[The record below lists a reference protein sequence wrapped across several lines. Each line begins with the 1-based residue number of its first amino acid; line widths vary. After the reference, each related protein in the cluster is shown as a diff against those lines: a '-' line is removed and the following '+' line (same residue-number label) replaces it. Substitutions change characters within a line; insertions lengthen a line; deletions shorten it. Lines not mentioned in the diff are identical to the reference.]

1 MNRWKM
7 LTSIYHFHHFGVVSE
22 NFSNKLK
29 AKNSQRCIELLATT
43 NTKLGLNIAVRMRMT
58 DSPQMTNSRWVERHK
73 YNQSRL
79 CMEYSNGMS
88 GTNGTQRFQC
98 LCSNWKWMKNVLFIE
113 SVNLF
118 KLLGIFLSSPH
129 LFGCNWNEEEKVRIN
144 IIQSLKQFLCHRIKF
159 SSE

>member
-1 MNRWKM
+1 
-7 LTSIYHFHHFGVVSE
+7 
-22 NFSNKLK
+22 
-29 AKNSQRCIELLATT
+29 
-43 NTKLGLNIAVRMRMT
+43 
-58 DSPQMTNSRWVERHK
+58 
-73 YNQSRL
+73 
-79 CMEYSNGMS
+79 MS
-88 GTNGTQRFQC
+88 GTSQIQSKPPMHGIFQWNEWNEWNATVSMFMFQLEVNVIRF
-98 LCSNWKWMKNVLFIE
+98 FIE